1 MGSFKKA
8 PKMSKIRDNPFYFI
22 FLSLISSGVKQLPVS
37 YGLILINFASFLVN
51 AAQYILIIGSYLYTS
66 YSNWSLRRLRR
77 RVDDFMNTKGTST
90 ISDVDLDSAIR
101 LTQSQILSSLRES
114 GHLTGHFVQGQQQG
128 HSQQQ
133 VEMTQGQFY
142 TEQQQILQQRAT
154 QHRDG
159 TQTQQSAMTQQST
172 MSPVMTQQTMSFQQ
186 TSQPTQVPQ
195 QQASQPRLRKSQPPQ
210 SRLDRNQPVQKH
222 QSNSSQSRDRIQSQ
236 DRQVINRTPSKYVTE
251 PRIHSSRSVIESS
264 IDSLCSERSD
274 INERPGSLS
283 GHSRSNDQIPLKV
296 SQSGDQ
302 IYEQEEPEDLISLKE
317 VSTSSHSP
325 TNHISPSASSSV
337 LRKRHSSD
345 QSNSSPENAR
355 TETSR
360 TSVAA
365 TPPIDEVSSVPTE
378 IPTTDRSSTV
388 RNTESS
394 LAESFTGKI
403 IESAQKV
410 FSRSSRRSSVSTS
423 TSSSDLHNRAFL
435 EDPTNSSGSLLQQE
449 GPSVEMDSQRL
460 TVVRG
465 DEEQARQ
472 SLAAEMPR
480 MTLMQ
485 QQFGTISE
493 ENSSSGGSFDPFA
506 DDHASISTN
515 QNFATVQS
523 SDPNRRLDAGDT
535 GSQLEII
542 GGVKYLKNRLQ
553 MEKEAL
559 IKIKNE
565 QALAKTRNDQMVD
578 EAVCKIDSVKTNIR
592 GNLNQIRNL
601 FKP

>member
-274 INERPGSLS
+274 INKRPGSLS
-283 GHSRSNDQIPLKV
+283 GHSRSNDQIPLQFCEKDIPTNQIHRFLNMLVLKPAGHQLLQHLRSMQCPVYRLKFLVRIVAQQYEILNPHWLKV
-296 SQSGDQ
+296 SLEKLLKALKKSSLGLH
-302 IYEQEEPEDLISLKE
+302 EDLQFRLQLQVQICTIEHFLK
-317 VSTSSHSP
+317 
-325 TNHISPSASSSV
+325 
-337 LRKRHSSD
+337 
-345 QSNSSPENAR
+345 
-355 TETSR
+355 
-360 TSVAA
+360 
-365 TPPIDEVSSVPTE
+365 TPPILQDP
-378 IPTTDRSSTV
+378 
-388 RNTESS
+388 
-394 LAESFTGKI
+394 F
-403 IESAQKV
+403 
-410 FSRSSRRSSVSTS
+410 FSRKGPVSKWILS
-423 TSSSDLHNRAFL
+423 A
-435 EDPTNSSGSLLQQE
+435 
-449 GPSVEMDSQRL
+449 
-460 TVVRG
+460 
-465 DEEQARQ
+465 
-472 SLAAEMPR
+472 
-480 MTLMQ
+480 
-485 QQFGTISE
+485 
-493 ENSSSGGSFDPFA
+493 
-506 DDHASISTN
+506 
-515 QNFATVQS
+515 
-523 SDPNRRLDAGDT
+523 
-535 GSQLEII
+535 
-542 GGVKYLKNRLQ
+542 
-553 MEKEAL
+553 
-559 IKIKNE
+559 
-565 QALAKTRNDQMVD
+565 
-578 EAVCKIDSVKTNIR
+578 
-592 GNLNQIRNL
+592 
-601 FKP
+601 